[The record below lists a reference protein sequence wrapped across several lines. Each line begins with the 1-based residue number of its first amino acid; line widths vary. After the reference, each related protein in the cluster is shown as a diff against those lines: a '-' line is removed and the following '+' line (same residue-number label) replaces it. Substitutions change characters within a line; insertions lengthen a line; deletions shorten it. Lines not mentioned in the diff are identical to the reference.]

1 MIERYKPNTTVA
13 WVVESPKGFLFV
25 EENIRG
31 NLQFNQPAGHIEAG
45 ETLIAAAKRELLEE
59 TSLDLDPHGVVGI
72 YQFPN
77 QDASVIYLRFC
88 FYATVDEALPLTP
101 IDPAIHACHWLTR
114 AQLDQQSLRSQFVK
128 TCTDD
133 YLAGKRYPLE
143 LLHCQMP

>member
-1 MIERYKPNTTVA
+1 MTERYRPNTTVA

-31 NLQFNQPAGHIEAG
+31 TMQFNQPAGHIEAG
-45 ETLIAAAKRELLEE
+45 ETLIEAAKRELHEE
-59 TSLDLDPHGVVGI
+59 TSLELEPQGLVGI

-77 QDASVIYLRFC
+77 QNNSVVYLRFC
-88 FYATVDEALPLTP
+88 FYAKIANGDELVPV
-101 IDPAIHACHWLTR
+101 DPAIHACHWLTR
-114 AQLDQQSLRSQFVK
+114 QQLDLRSLRSTFVK

-143 LLHCQMP
+143 LLHCQLT